1 MDGQARE
8 RSIEWASGPLSEL
21 MSVLSAAALPARIQV
36 FAPGAG
42 GAPAGEVHLLAGGL
56 NDALAGGQRGQ
67 EAVSALQRI
76 AGARFVIDTRLP
88 DPETGSLANPGPG
101 EGNLAQRPL
110 VEIMRYC
117 EQYVL
122 TCTLE
127 VWRGEEEAH
136 ISYRRGELVGTVVG
150 GSEAPER
157 LPEVMAW
164 KEGFF
169 EIVLPMPVTP
179 PVLAPSKRNT
189 SSAAVVGD
197 NAGAGP
203 ALPPSGERTRRQT
216 DPFITL
222 DAIKRNAPLRPTGAL
237 RPPGES
243 TPKLPPGPP
252 LPGLQGRLSATARTQ
267 PAAAAG
273 PRPAPS
279 RPASVRP
286 LLAPPISR
294 AAPSPAPAAAAAT
307 PARTAQAPV
316 ATRALPGISSARP
329 QSTPAATAQATGT
342 APPQTAAASAPA
354 ARVVAP
360 SPPAAAAGLPVER
373 APEPPQTAAAPA
385 PAARVVAPSPPAAAA
400 GLPVERAPEP
410 PQTAA
415 APVPAARVV
424 APSPPAAAAGLP
436 VERAPDK
443 APAAPAPVPA
453 AAVATPVAR
462 DVRAATAA
470 SRAPI
475 PSPAAKPSVAQI
487 AAKPT
492 SAPAPKPAA
501 ASSPQGSAGGPP
513 PSSSPAALAAGAPAA
528 PVQPARLPLAKPPSD
543 QTVSAAAG
551 QRVAARRRPVKQTES
566 EAPDAIRGAS
576 TAAADVAPSAVSHI
590 SGEIKRP
597 VTPARGTD
605 ERPYGVELAEDMQ
618 DPAAFVHTP
627 PPAQPAILASL
638 AQTTPTPISPAPQPK
653 DQPHDEFAALASVPT
668 GDLAVDIDQPRSR
681 PGMRRAQRGPASWPL
696 VIHVL
701 IGVVLGAGIVVAYSA
716 YYGLPLP

>member
-373 APEPPQTAAAPA
+373 APEPPQTAAAP
-385 PAARVVAPSPPAAAA
+385 
-400 GLPVERAPEP
+400 
-410 PQTAA
+410 
-415 APVPAARVV
+415 VPAARVV

>member
-373 APEPPQTAAAPA
+373 AP
-385 PAARVVAPSPPAAAA
+385 
-400 GLPVERAPEP
+400 
-410 PQTAA
+410 
-415 APVPAARVV
+415 
-424 APSPPAAAAGLP
+424 
-436 VERAPDK
+436 DK